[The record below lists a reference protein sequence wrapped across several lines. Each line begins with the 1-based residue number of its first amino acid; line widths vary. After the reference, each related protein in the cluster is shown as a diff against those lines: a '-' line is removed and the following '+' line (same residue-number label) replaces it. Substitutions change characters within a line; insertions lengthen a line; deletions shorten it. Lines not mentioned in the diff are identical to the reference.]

1 MNSTISTVLYFIFL
15 SLQNCLLTIFIGNVT
30 NVNSTEMEKNIL
42 QNFYSD
48 NDNENDNQQNLKGFF
63 NI

>member
-15 SLQNCLLTIFIGNVT
+15 SLQNCLLTIFIGNAT